1 MTLRMFIVRSLIA
14 AALGLQATAAA
25 SAQSAAPLAPTVV
38 IVVRHAERAPGSG
51 DPPISDIGQQRAT
64 TLAEIGKLSGVSA
77 IITTQLQ
84 RTRQTAAPLAE
95 ALKITPVVVPAQA
108 DVAKHAAEV
117 AAAVRQH
124 VGKTVL
130 VVGHSNT
137 VPAIVAALGGPK
149 LPDLCEPEYD
159 SLVTLVLEA
168 GGSVRI
174 VRTRFGAP
182 TPVDSTCASMR

>member
-1 MTLRMFIVRSLIA
+1 MRFILALMFAVLGA
-14 AALGLQATAAA
+14 AHSAFAQAA
-25 SAQSAAPLAPTVV
+25 TVV
-38 IVVRHAERAPGSG
+38 LIVRHAERAPGTG
-51 DPPISDIGQQRAT
+51 DPPISDAGRERAMA
-64 TLAEIGKLSGVSA
+64 LADIGKLTGVSA
-77 IITTQLQ
+77 IVTTQLQ

-95 ALKITPVVVPAQA
+95 ALKVTPVVVPTQA

-117 AAAVRQH
+117 AAAVRQQA
-124 VGKTVL
+124 GKTVL

-159 SLVTLVLEA
+159 ALITMILDAS
-168 GGSVRI
+168 GGVRI

-182 TPVDSTCASMR
+182 TPVDAACAAMR

>member
-1 MTLRMFIVRSLIA
+1 MTQTRNALFLLPFVAIFA
-14 AALGLQATAAA
+14 AAPTRIVPA
-25 SAQSAAPLAPTVV
+25 TVV

-51 DPPISDIGQQRAT
+51 DPPISEAGQLRALA
-64 TLAEIGKLSGVSA
+64 LAEIGKATGVAA

-95 ALKITPVVVPAQA
+95 ALGIAAEVVTTQS
-108 DVAKHAAEV
+108 DVAKHAADV
-117 AAAVRQH
+117 AAAVRRH
-124 VGKTVL
+124 TGKTVL

-149 LPDLCEPEYD
+149 VADLCDPEYD
-159 SLVTLVLEA
+159 ALFTVVLDAE
-168 GGSVRI
+168 GGVRT

-182 TPVDSTCASMR
+182 TPVDASCAAMR

>member
-1 MTLRMFIVRSLIA
+1 MTLRTFASRVFIA
-14 AALGLQATAAA
+14 AAFGLPAAA
-25 SAQSAAPLAPTVV
+25 SAQSASPQAPTVV

-51 DPPISDIGQQRAT
+51 DPPISDVGQQRAA
-64 TLAEIGKLSGVSA
+64 TLAA
-77 IITTQLQ
+77 IVTTQLQ

-95 ALKITPVVVPAQA
+95 AQKITPVVVPTQA
-108 DVAKHAAEV
+108 DIAKHATEV
-117 AAAVRQH
+117 AAAVRQQ

-159 SLVTLVLEA
+159 SIVTLVLEA
-168 GGSVRI
+168 GGSVRT

-182 TPVDSTCASMR
+182 TPVDASCASMR

>member
-1 MTLRMFIVRSLIA
+1 MIMTIRMFASRSLFA
-14 AALGLQATAAA
+14 AAFGLLA
-25 SAQSAAPLAPTVV
+25 STVVQSAHAQASTVV

-51 DPPISDIGQQRAT
+51 DPPISDVGQQRAAALT
-64 TLAEIGKLSGVSA
+64 EIGKLTGVSA

-95 ALKITPVVVPAQA
+95 ALKITPVVVPAQS
-108 DVAKHAAEV
+108 DLAKHAAEV
-117 AAAVRQH
+117 AAAVRQQ

-149 LPDLCEPEYD
+149 LPNLCEPEYD
-159 SLVTLVLEA
+159 SLITLVLDA
-168 GGSVRI
+168 GGSVRT

-182 TPVDSTCASMR
+182 TPVDAACASMP